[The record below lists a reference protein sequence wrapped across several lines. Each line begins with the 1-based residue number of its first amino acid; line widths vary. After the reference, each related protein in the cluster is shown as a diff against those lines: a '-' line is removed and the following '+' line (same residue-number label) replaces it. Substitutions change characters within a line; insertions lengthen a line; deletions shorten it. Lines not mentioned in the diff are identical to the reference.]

1 MQVAFGRV
9 AQDLVWLGARQV
21 SAVPAPRRGLAAGLP
36 EVDFAMSAVP
46 LAAKASG
53 AEQLAGL
60 VVAPAVRLGPLTL
73 EQLESLTERAPEL
86 ADA

>member
-1 MQVAFGRV
+1 M
-9 AQDLVWLGARQV
+9 
-21 SAVPAPRRGLAAGLP
+21 P

-60 VVAPAVRLGPLTL
+60 VVAPAVV
-73 EQLESLTERAPEL
+73 QLESLTERAPEL